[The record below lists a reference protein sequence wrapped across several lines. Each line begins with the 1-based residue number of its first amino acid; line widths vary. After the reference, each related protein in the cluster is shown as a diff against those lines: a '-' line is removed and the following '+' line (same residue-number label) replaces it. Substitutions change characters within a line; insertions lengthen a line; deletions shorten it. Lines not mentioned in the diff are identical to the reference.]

1 MRRAR
6 FDELIRL
13 HRSMILQV
21 PSGYMAE
28 RHGNIQHFLDTFA
41 AQRRYLS
48 GYLVGVQAFSG
59 DDNFEVGTSFA

>member
-1 MRRAR
+1 
-6 FDELIRL
+6 
-13 HRSMILQV
+13 MILQV